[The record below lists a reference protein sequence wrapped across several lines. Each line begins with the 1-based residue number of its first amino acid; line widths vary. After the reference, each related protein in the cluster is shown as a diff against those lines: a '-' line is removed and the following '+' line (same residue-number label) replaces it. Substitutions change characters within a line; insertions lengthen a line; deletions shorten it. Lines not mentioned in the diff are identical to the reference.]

1 MNCSARFARA
11 RRAVTSA
18 TWCATDYARHAW
30 TRLGTYGGAIWRIE
44 RFENNRWV
52 PAVHDGVGRYR
63 QSAEEISTF
72 HTQRVAEIVLE
83 FVEKLEPHVQ
93 FRIVEVGRCE
103 R

>member
-1 MNCSARFARA
+1 M
-11 RRAVTSA
+11 
-18 TWCATDYARHAW
+18 
-30 TRLGTYGGAIWRIE
+30 
-44 RFENNRWV
+44 
-52 PAVHDGVGRYR
+52 HDGVGRYR